1 MAFQCFTTC
10 SNFVIISQTE
20 YSFLSQQSA
29 MSVHKTAGFLSPNRI
44 SELVWDSES
53 EEARALSIISLDNSI
68 LCIFR
73 QLLKY
78 LCFSYSFLDGVRK
91 YVGIHEIPSRKT
103 YWKR

>member
-10 SNFVIISQTE
+10 SNFVIISCTE

-29 MSVHKTAGFLSPNRI
+29 MSLRKRAGVLSPNRI
-44 SELVWDSES
+44 SELVWDSDS
-53 EEARALSIISLDNSI
+53 EEAGASSDSIIYLGNSI

-91 YVGIHEIPSRKT
+91 YHVEILDFPS
-103 YWKR
+103 